1 VDTANWNPETG
12 HRKLETDI
20 RRLIIRA
27 PNPLGDALMALP
39 AMAAVRAAMAGRQLI
54 VAASPG
60 VAPLFSEIT
69 VASPDV
75 PVVVDKRHEATQL
88 RELRADAIVLLTNSF
103 RTAWVARQAAIP
115 QRWGYRAHARSLL
128 LTRAVARPRT
138 RVHQSEYYLQLVRE
152 LGLSPL
158 GQGLKTLAPQQSLA
172 DSQALKTLAPQP
184 GDLRTPPSVVGPG
197 SLDPGL
203 HEDVAPG
210 SSDVAPGS
218 SDPGVHQP
226 TLRITPATR
235 ARTDAFLAQ
244 LGVDRSTPL
253 VGLAPGAAYGHAKRW
268 PPQRVAELVARLTA
282 GGATCLLVGAE
293 GDRSAGR
300 EIESVLPPGSRVV
313 DVIGRTDLRLFA
325 GLLASC
331 HAFVS
336 NDSGAMH
343 LAAAAGVPVA
353 AIFGPTDE
361 RVTAPLGNHDVII
374 HQVFCRPCMLRDC
387 PIDHRCMRG
396 ISVDTV
402 FAAVTRRLTTRVAVA
417 PERGE

>member
-1 VDTANWNPETG
+1 MLIE
-12 HRKLETDI
+12 I
-20 RRLIIRA
+20 QRLVIRA

-60 VAPLFSEIT
+60 VAPLFSEMT
-69 VASPDV
+69 AASPDV
-75 PVVVDKRHEATQL
+75 AIVVDKRREAEQL

-152 LGLSPL
+152 LGLGAEGSDL
-158 GQGLKTLAPQQSLA
+158 GPT
-172 DSQALKTLAPQP
+172 
-184 GDLRTPPSVVGPG
+184 
-197 SLDPGL
+197 
-203 HEDVAPG
+203 
-210 SSDVAPGS
+210 
-218 SDPGVHQP
+218 P

-313 DVIGRTDLRLFA
+313 NVIGRTDLRLFA

-361 RVTAPLGNHDVII
+361 RVTAPLGSHDVII

-402 FAAVTRRLTTRVAVA
+402 FDAVSRRLATDVTAA
-417 PERGE
+417 PERGA

>member
-1 VDTANWNPETG
+1 
-12 HRKLETDI
+12 
-20 RRLIIRA
+20 
-27 PNPLGDALMALP
+27 MALP

-54 VAASPG
+54 VAVSPG

-69 VASPDV
+69 AASPDV
-75 PVVVDKRHEATQL
+75 TIVVDKRREAAQL
-88 RELRADAIVLLTNSF
+88 RELRADAILLLTNSF

-128 LTRAVARPRT
+128 LTRAVARPRS
-138 RVHQSEYYLQLVRE
+138 RVHQSEYYLHLVRE
-152 LGLSPL
+152 LGLGAEGSDL
-158 GQGLKTLAPQQSLA
+158 GL
-172 DSQALKTLAPQP
+172 
-184 GDLRTPPSVVGPG
+184 TPVRPRS
-197 SLDPGL
+197 DPGL
-203 HEDVAPG
+203 T
-210 SSDVAPGS
+210 
-218 SDPGVHQP
+218 P
-226 TLRITPATR
+226 TVRITPATR

-268 PPQRVAELVARLTA
+268 PPPRVAELVARLTA

-293 GDRSAGR
+293 GDRGAGR
-300 EIESVLPPGSRVV
+300 EIESVLPPGSRVFN
-313 DVIGRTDLRLFA
+313 VIGRTDLRLFA

-331 HAFVS
+331 DAFVS

-402 FAAVTRRLTTRVAVA
+402 FDAVTRRLSEAEHRC
-417 PERGE
+417 